1 MDLVRV
7 NSHDEETWQLIGDFP
22 PTCHGFFQGTGQ
34 SLQTWAT
41 SFKKIG
47 NKGVDGNTFDFP

>member
-22 PTCHGFFQGTGQ
+22 HLPWFFSG
-34 SLQTWAT
+34 
-41 SFKKIG
+41 
-47 NKGVDGNTFDFP
+47 DGSKSTNMGYKHQKDRK